1 MDSKESRY
9 RICSLILRGFNSC
22 STPLILGFLKTCTAT
37 LSELVKDKDKETRI
51 TPYLRDL
58 RHFPVLEIAQ
68 PYGLPRDVTMRV
80 PCTTMTGGASGK
92 WRGPGRMRSPMNAK
106 IY

>member
-37 LSELVKDKDKETRI
+37 LSELVKDKDDKETRI
-51 TPYLRDL
+51 TLYLRDL

-68 PYGLPRDVTMRV
+68 PYGLPCDVTMRV
-80 PCTTMTGGASGK
+80 P
-92 WRGPGRMRSPMNAK
+92 R
-106 IY
+106 